1 MLSNLHLDSLV
12 ESWTTKNESLTISPL
27 LVACI
32 ISDDILAVCGLKT
45 IGPDLQIDFA
55 ATWLS
60 FPGRVW
66 HHLFFLLLRFF
77 LCFFFLDFFLHFVQ
91 LTKTCASTY
100 ARWLDLILIHHQCKI
115 IPCFFYC
122 SYTYAIIICVDNLCC
137 PPIVNFSPNLIPVP
151 NIYLSLLLKI

>member
-1 MLSNLHLDSLV
+1 MLSNLHPNSLV
-12 ESWTTKNESLTISPL
+12 KLWTNKNESLIISPL

-66 HHLFFLLLRFF
+66 QHLFFLLLRFF

-91 LTKTCASTY
+91 IAK
-100 ARWLDLILIHHQCKI
+100 
-115 IPCFFYC
+115 
-122 SYTYAIIICVDNLCC
+122 NLC
-137 PPIVNFSPNLIPVP
+137 F
-151 NIYLSLLLKI
+151 YLCTMARSHTYPSSVQNNPLLFLLLLYLCCHHLCW